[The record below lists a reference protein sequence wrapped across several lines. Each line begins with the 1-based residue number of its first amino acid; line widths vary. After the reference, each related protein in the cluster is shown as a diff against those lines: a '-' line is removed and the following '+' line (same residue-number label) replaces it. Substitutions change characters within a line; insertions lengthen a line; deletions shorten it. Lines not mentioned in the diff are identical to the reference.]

1 MTLNHLLKGI
11 LDEKPQKVLVM
22 GEQRDGDEWSWS
34 VLQVKVPKDA
44 EAVELADRSA
54 SLQLLGREDWRGKY
68 VPFQRN
74 NLNLPTIT
82 IESSDIPDDLSPKYL
97 LTEKGTLYG
106 LRQDSE
112 GLDLDFYHKA
122 LEFLRRYR

>member
-1 MTLNHLLKGI
+1 MTLNHLLKKVWA
-11 LDEKPQKVLVM
+11 ERPQKVLVI
-22 GEQRDGDEWSWS
+22 GEQRGGEEWSWG

-44 EAVELADRSA
+44 EAVELADKSA
-54 SLQLLGREDWRGKY
+54 SLQLLGREDWRGRY

-74 NLNLPTIT
+74 NLNLPPIT
-82 IESSDIPDDLSPKYL
+82 IEGSDIPNDLSPQYL

-112 GLDLDFYHKA
+112 GLDLDFYQKA
-122 LEFLRRYR
+122 LEFLRRY

>member
-1 MTLNHLLKGI
+1 MTLNHLLKRVW
-11 LDEKPQKVLVM
+11 DEKPQKVLVM
-22 GEQRDGDEWSWS
+22 GEQRGGEEWSWS

-44 EAVELADRSA
+44 EAVELADKNA
-54 SLQLLGREDWRGKY
+54 YLQLLGREDWRGKY

-74 NLNLPTIT
+74 NLNLPPIT
-82 IESSDIPDDLSPKYL
+82 IEGSDIPDDLSPNYL

-122 LEFLRRYR
+122 LEFLRRY